1 MSAGLGETGGTG
13 PERDG
18 GVEEREIG
26 RLRRNIDE
34 VDAVLVKLLNQRAR
48 WALEIGDVKRRTG
61 APIYQPDR
69 EAEVVGHV
77 ESVNRGPLS
86 GEAIRRLFERVIDES
101 RRLERTGEG

>member
-1 MSAGLGETGGTG
+1 MSAGLGETGGEAPEGRTG
-13 PERDG
+13 I
-18 GVEEREIG
+18 EEREIE

-48 WALEIGDVKRRTG
+48 WALDIGEVKRRTG

-69 EAEVVGHV
+69 EAKVVAHV
-77 ESVNRGPLS
+77 ESINRGPLS
-86 GEAIRRLFERVIDES
+86 GEAVRRLFERVIDEN